1 MECRLEVTPFQC
13 DVCQAKVTH
22 LYDATMHTITAR
34 LMGYNF
40 SDKPKTNGKYDIRVC
55 DECRDINRKKR

>member
-1 MECRLEVTPFQC
+1 MECRLEMTPFQC
-13 DVCQAKVTH
+13 DVCNTKCDL

-40 SDKPKTNGKYDIRVC
+40 LDKPKTNGKYDIKVC
-55 DECRDINRKKR
+55 DKCRDINRRKR